1 MPSVLT
7 DANKK
12 AILRLWLDGKQTTQE
27 IAEKYGVSTTT
38 IMTILRTF
46 DAPRRKRGRKVREV
60 SINQIKALFQQGR
73 SQVEIASLLETTP
86 NVIRRYEKQWGLV
99 RTKGGPHALSAE
111 ERTKIIPQ
119 LYLSGRTIE
128 EIALQ
133 FHKIPN
139 SIRLILK
146 KAGVWKKK
154 P

>member
-111 ERTKIIPQ
+111 ERTKTIPQ

-133 FHKIPN
+133 FHKTQN

-146 KAGVWKKK
+146 KAGVWEKK